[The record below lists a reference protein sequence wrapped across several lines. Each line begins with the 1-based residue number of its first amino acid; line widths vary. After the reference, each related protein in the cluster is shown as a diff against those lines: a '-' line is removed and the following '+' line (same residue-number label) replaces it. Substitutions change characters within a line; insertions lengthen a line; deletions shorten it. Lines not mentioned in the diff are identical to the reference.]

1 MRFDEYNIFIT
12 VQCIF
17 QQGGRNAET
26 ADAIPDF
33 KKPKPHLRKN
43 EKHEAGAIQAN
54 RNGRHVPYALQKY
67 E

>member
-43 EKHEAGAIQAN
+43 EKHEAGAI
-54 RNGRHVPYALQKY
+54 
-67 E
+67 